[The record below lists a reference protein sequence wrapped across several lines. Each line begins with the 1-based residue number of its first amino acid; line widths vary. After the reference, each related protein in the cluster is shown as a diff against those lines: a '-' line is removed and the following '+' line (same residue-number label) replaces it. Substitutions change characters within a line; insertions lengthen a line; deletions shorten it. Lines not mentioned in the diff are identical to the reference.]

1 MTQNEQVLAYI
12 ERNGSITNRD
22 AVFDLN
28 CYRLSARIFDLIQ
41 EGHDIQSDLV
51 TENGKTFA
59 RYSLKKEFA
68 ETLF

>member
-1 MTQNEQVLAYI
+1 MTQNELVYAYMSQ
-12 ERNGSITNRD
+12 NGSITQRD
-22 AVFDLN
+22 AVNHLN

-41 EGHDIQSDLV
+41 SGHSINSDMV

>member
-1 MTQNEQVLAYI
+1 MTQNELVYAYMSQ
-12 ERNGSITNRD
+12 NGSITALE
-22 AVFDLN
+22 AVKFGCL
-28 CYRLSARIFDLIQ
+28 RLAARI
-41 EGHDIQSDLV
+41 HDMRQSGLQIESKDV